1 MDPIA
6 RVNGASSF
14 QTISGRKQLALTAK
28 VCGPS
33 SALRRSSH
41 TEGTKVQKP
50 SSGQSVLSKGPQ
62 VPAVTGD
69 ARFGAANLGAWQRA
83 PDVQGGR
90 ACAPARSW
98 TPRSLLRPARPRTKG
113 GKRDP
118 DMHRTRK
125 CNQWDSGMK
134 AHIGVADESG
144 LLHHVE
150 CMAANVACV
159 IRCTSCCTQ
168 RKTTVCGDTE
178 AAPART
184 SARSCRTLMPR
195 LPGCRKA
202 FEGAGHEER
211 TRAPL
216 RGGWEH
222 HKASVRA
229 KGGTSVPNDQAA
241 VRLRQ
246 DTLPRLGQGG

>member
-134 AHIGVADESG
+134 AQHWRGRRVRPAASRRVHGGQCGVRDQVHKLLHAEEDNGVRRHRGCTGADKREELQDVDAAASG
-144 LLHHVE
+144 LPKSLR
-150 CMAANVACV
+150 
-159 IRCTSCCTQ
+159 RC
-168 RKTTVCGDTE
+168 G
-178 AAPART
+178 P
-184 SARSCRTLMPR
+184 
-195 LPGCRKA
+195 
-202 FEGAGHEER
+202 
-211 TRAPL
+211 
-216 RGGWEH
+216 
-222 HKASVRA
+222 
-229 KGGTSVPNDQAA
+229 
-241 VRLRQ
+241 
-246 DTLPRLGQGG
+246 